1 MIVTVGASC
10 TLITKVRVALS
21 ACALFVSVS
30 EAVIV
35 TVLVPFV
42 VGVPQIVR
50 AAFP

>member
-1 MIVTVGASC
+1 MIVTAGPSC

-21 ACALFVSVS
+21 ARPVFVSAS
-30 EAVIV
+30 DAVIV
-35 TVLVPFV
+35 TALVPFV